1 MLLSTLI
8 IPWCLSLLHRSD
20 GSRQEPSQDII
31 ELSDE
36 HAGGDNVCFLTKLGP
51 LETVFRDRTISYN
64 ERVPVKCP
72 VPGRDDCFDNVKR
85 YKTIKK
91 KIRRPKEITI
101 YHCCDGW
108 NPVDGTLGCPT
119 ANCPCSRLTA
129 TCLSPTECL
138 CKQGWMGTLCD
149 EDVNEC
155 LQGMCSHDCH
165 NTQGSYYCSCPT
177 GMDLSDDGHTCINCL
192 TCEKFNNLSFQVE
205 ELQGRVEPFIQALE
219 SRGIEYSAV
228 KIKGDSG
235 QAPDVWSTTDFPSST
250 PSPTGEPN
258 LLRGP
263 KGDRGPRG
271 FQGPP
276 GREGMPGL
284 EGPTG
289 PIGPLGLTGNDGN
302 PGPPGSP
309 GVKGANGEK
318 GEPGY
323 SGMLIQ
329 HLNCNWYPTKGW
341 IKQRDELETVEIM
354 CPSHAMSTVG
364 WKHRRQVG
372 NTALLEY
379 KVHCCELILTSTS
392 EAHLREP

>member
-1 MLLSTLI
+1 MLSTIL
-8 IPWCLSLLHRSD
+8 IPWFLSLIHGSGSD
-20 GSRQEPSQDII
+20 QTTDLI
-31 ELSDE
+31 ELSDD
-36 HAGGDNVCFLTKLGP
+36 HAGATNVCFSTKLGP
-51 LETVFRDRTISYN
+51 LETVFRDRTVSYM

-72 VPGRDDCFDNVKR
+72 VPGQTDCFDNVRR

-108 NPVDGTLGCPT
+108 HPMDGEMGCPS
-119 ANCPCSRLTA
+119 ANCPCSSLTA

-155 LQGMCSHDCH
+155 LQGLCSHDCH
-165 NTQGSYYCSCPT
+165 NTQGSYYCSCPA
-177 GMDLSDDGHTCINCL
+177 GMDLDDDGHTCTNCL
-192 TCEKFNNLSFQVE
+192 TCEKFNNLSFKVN
-205 ELQGRVEPFIQALE
+205 ELETRVSPLIEALSGR
-219 SRGIEYSAV
+219 GGDYSAV
-228 KIKGDSG
+228 KIRKGDTG
-235 QAPDVWSTTDFPSST
+235 EVDELGAWTTDYPTTPPYTSEPSR
-250 PSPTGEPN
+250 
-258 LLRGP
+258 LKGP

-271 FQGPP
+271 FQGPK
-276 GREGMPGL
+276 GD
-284 EGPTG
+284 EGP
-289 PIGPLGLTGNDGN
+289 

-309 GVKGANGEK
+309 GVKGASGEK

-372 NTALLEY
+372 STALLEY
-379 KVHCCELILTSTS
+379 KVHCCELILTSTA